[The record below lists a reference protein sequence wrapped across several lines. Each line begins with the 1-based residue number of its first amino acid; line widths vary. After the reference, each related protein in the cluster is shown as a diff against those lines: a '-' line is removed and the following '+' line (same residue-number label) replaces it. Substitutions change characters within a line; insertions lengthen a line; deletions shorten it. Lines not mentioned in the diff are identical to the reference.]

1 MLKKLMLIPLA
12 AIICCQLHAVE
23 EKVKA
28 DQSSRESAIIS
39 FVAAVS
45 CADADCLWELFTPG
59 NHKQL
64 IAACKSEA
72 EAKNIITNA
81 IQKKISAENSKKLR
95 EMLEKEDERLRI
107 VKAFMERHSNSVVE
121 IDGKWYIDV
130 YKLQ

>member
-12 AIICCQLHAVE
+12 AIVFCQLHAAE

-28 DQSSRESAIIS
+28 NQSSRESAIIS
-39 FVAAVS
+39 FVAAIS
-45 CADADCLWELFTPG
+45 CADTDCLWELFTPE

-64 IAACKSEA
+64 SAACKSEA
-72 EAKNIITNA
+72 EAKTVIGKA
-81 IQKKISAENSKKLR
+81 IQEKISAENSKKLR
-95 EMLEKEDERLRI
+95 DMLEKEDERLRI
-107 VKAFMERHSNSVVE
+107 VKGFMEKHSNAVVE